1 MVGVMFQHRGGFGL
15 GSGPWSQLSRTLAF
29 VRIGHHVLW
38 TTKEYTTLQPYIPHT
53 VVNQLDA
60 HLLCNEGDARNNH
73 WGNEGNARNN
83 HWDNPR

>member
-1 MVGVMFQHRGGFGL
+1 M
-15 GSGPWSQLSRTLAF
+15 
-29 VRIGHHVLW
+29 
-38 TTKEYTTLQPYIPHT
+38 KEYTTLQPYIPHT